1 MKKTINAI
9 NQPEDDINRNISKI
23 ILLFL
28 FNKCKIEND
37 KIIVMSFLD
46 FISDRIKEGNYKEKY
61 YDILLQLFFLFN
73 NEQIKQ
79 TIINSLS
86 HAFIREIENQNTFEF
101 IEELFGT
108 NQYNNFYLFGNNKM
122 KILKHFLFN
131 MSVNIKEIQNTN
143 LKIKIYNKLTDILS
157 KYIKIYNK
165 KINESNLFEISSYNT
180 DNHIKYKLK
189 KKIY

>member
-1 MKKTINAI
+1 MH
-9 NQPEDDINRNISKI
+9 
-23 ILLFL
+23 LL
-28 FNKCKIEND
+28 
-37 KIIVMSFLD
+37 
-46 FISDRIKEGNYKEKY
+46 
-61 YDILLQLFFLFN
+61 
-73 NEQIKQ
+73 
-79 TIINSLS
+79 
-86 HAFIREIENQNTFEF
+86 EIENQNTFEF

-108 NQYNNFYLFGNNKM
+108 NQFNNFYLFGNNKM

-189 KKIY
+189 KRRFIKFIQKF